1 MTDVGNINIVIP
13 KISGSGKTIVQALLL
28 TVIASAGLQLDF
40 VIAGDLDADYSDGS
54 GVAPGD
60 GGDGKRAREPGRM
73 SVEFTGTDT
82 PMLIARN
89 GELLNAME
97 HIAAKALHLEP
108 EEHDRISFDADS
120 YKANRDFS
128 LRRSAAE
135 AVESVRRSGR
145 PYAFAPMTSHERR
158 QLHLLLQESGL
169 PTASSGEVPRR
180 YVVLYPEGY
189 EAGQSLAGAGD
200 GSRPIPTED
209 RAHAVRSSFRRR

>member
-1 MTDVGNINIVIP
+1 MRMDVDSINIVNP
-13 KISGSGKTIVQALLL
+13 KNSISGKAIVQALLL
-28 TVIASAGLQLDF
+28 TLIASAGLQLEF
-40 VIAGDLDADYSDGS
+40 VIAGDFDADYSESS
-54 GVAPGD
+54 GVPPGD
-60 GGDGKRAREPGRM
+60 ALEGRRARELGRL
-73 SVEFTGTDT
+73 SVEFTGADT
-82 PMLIARN
+82 PMLTARN

-120 YKANRDFS
+120 YKANRDLS

-135 AVESVRRSGR
+135 AVDSVRRSGR
-145 PYAFAPMTSHERR
+145 PYAFTPMTSHERR

-189 EAGQSLAGAGD
+189 EVGANLAGPTRAA
-200 GSRPIPTED
+200 IPTED

>member
-1 MTDVGNINIVIP
+1 MTDIGSINKVIP
-13 KISGSGKTIVQALLL
+13 KISGSGKTVVQALLL
-28 TVIASAGLQLDF
+28 TLIASAGLQLEF
-40 VIAGDLDADYSDGS
+40 VISGDLDPDYSDG
-54 GVAPGD
+54 AD
-60 GGDGKRAREPGRM
+60 PGRM
-73 SVEFTGTDT
+73 SVEFTGADT

-97 HIAAKALHLEP
+97 HIAAKVLRLEP
-108 EEHDRISFDADS
+108 EEHDRISFDAEA
-120 YKANRDFS
+120 YKANRSLS
-128 LRRSAAE
+128 LRRSASE

-189 EAGQSLAGAGD
+189 EAGANRAGVSD
-200 GSRPIPTED
+200 GLRPAIPTED